1 MRVHRGK
8 RIKGMLVHREKKIKG
23 ILFPKHYFDTVK
35 EEWKAFYSGW
45 FFHLSKHARLVNE
58 A

>member
-35 EEWKAFYSGW
+35 EEWKAF
-45 FFHLSKHARLVNE
+45 L
-58 A
+58 